1 MGKNS
6 REDRSRSPSPNRAA
20 DKKDHKK
27 HKKHSKHKHKSRD
40 NSEERLLREAKAF
53 LKKRL
58 EQDGGKGAS
67 GAATSSRHVSDPST
81 SRPVKPYTGS
91 FPLLSEDDYFQRNA
105 ELSTWLRDSKQIFF
119 SDLDSETAHAF
130 FRDFVREWNSGALPS
145 KFYTGIAAAATQRTG
160 YTWGFSGAGTAAADR
175 TSVGL
180 TAAIADDMNLE
191 ASAREAAA
199 GDRREAARRSAAAER
214 EWIDAVHPKAEGRE
228 ARVEARVAR
237 REEKRAREDSPEH
250 LRLPGGGDVLGG
262 GDSFQ
267 AAKARLAASQGKR
280 AQNAV
285 LKHEALQ
292 HRLVAAQAAE
302 DAKMAQFRALLGASG
317 GAIQIPKRL

>member
-1 MGKNS
+1 M
-6 REDRSRSPSPNRAA
+6 
-20 DKKDHKK
+20 
-27 HKKHSKHKHKSRD
+27 
-40 NSEERLLREAKAF
+40 
-53 LKKRL
+53 
-58 EQDGGKGAS
+58 
-67 GAATSSRHVSDPST
+67 
-81 SRPVKPYTGS
+81 
-91 FPLLSEDDYFQRNA
+91 
-105 ELSTWLRDSKQIFF
+105 
-119 SDLDSETAHAF
+119 DSETAHAF

-267 AAKARLAASQGKR
+267 AAKARR
-280 AQNAV
+280 V
-285 LKHEALQ
+285 
-292 HRLVAAQAAE
+292 
-302 DAKMAQFRALLGASG
+302 GAGSARGLDGDLSARFGSDSG
-317 GAIQIPKRL
+317 LYR